1 MCDVAP
7 WLRICGLLRVS
18 RGLRM
23 TKHAVE
29 APTKTKSR
37 RNNQMK
43 IIKWL
48 AIAFVGLIV
57 VGAIASTSSNSS
69 TKTTT
74 PTPTT
79 ASTSHEADKSTNDA
93 PKKDAPKKPEMTS
106 SQKNAV
112 ESATSYLEYG
122 AFSKKG
128 LIQQLSSSAGE
139 GFPKADAVFAV
150 NHIDVDWNE
159 QAVKSAREYLDSSS
173 FSRSALIE
181 QLSSSAGE
189 GFTLAQA
196 QHAVNKV
203 Y

>member
-1 MCDVAP
+1 MA
-7 WLRICGLLRVS
+7 
-18 RGLRM
+18 RGLRV
-23 TKHAVE
+23 TKHVVE
-29 APTKTKSR
+29 APTKTESR
-37 RNNQMK
+37 RNNQVK

-48 AIAFVGLIV
+48 AIGFMGLIV
-57 VGAIASTSSNSS
+57 VGVIASSSSNSS

-74 PTPTT
+74 PTATT
-79 ASTSHEADKSTNDA
+79 ASTSSHEADKSTNDA

-112 ESATSYLEYG
+112 ESAKSYLETK

-139 GFPKADAVFAV
+139 GFPRADAVFAV
-150 NHIDVDWNE
+150 NHIDVDWSE
-159 QAVKSAREYLDSSS
+159 QAVKSAREYLDIQS
-173 FSRSALIE
+173 FSKSGLIE

-196 QHAVNKV
+196 QYGVNKA